1 LKKLLRVENTARS
14 TVLGTRVRVANRPWS
29 RLRGLLGSPPMHY
42 GEGLL
47 LEPCPA
53 VHTYGM
59 RYAID
64 VAFLDRDGRVVGL
77 HHSLAPKQ
85 WTRPLR
91 GAHYA
96 LELPAG
102 TLVATSTAEGD
113 LLHLTKHASALSSLP
128 ARDRLK
134 AS

>member
-1 LKKLLRVENTARS
+1 LKKQLRVENTARS
-14 TVLGTRVRVANRPWS
+14 TVLATRVRVADRPWS
-29 RLRGLLGSPPMHY
+29 RLRGLLGVPSLHP

-47 LEPCPA
+47 LEPCSS

-64 VAFLDRDGRVVGL
+64 VAFLDREGRVVAL
-77 HHSLAPKQ
+77 HHSLGPKR

-91 GAHYA
+91 GSHRA

-102 TLVATSTAEGD
+102 TLKASNTAEGD
-113 LLHLTKHASALSSLP
+113 LLHLMKDASALSSLP
-128 ARDRLK
+128 ARDRFR